1 MSFPRKTAL
10 YRDAATPMVQGFK
23 ARIASGNS
31 HPASGHESQSRGV
44 SFVGKLARANES
56 GAKPGRQISKPFL
69 SAAIRVH
76 WCTFAVALQ
85 LLAMIISKTPLR
97 MSFVGGGSDLP
108 VFYRKYGG
116 AVVSTAI
123 NKFVYVSVNK
133 KFDDRIRVSY
143 SKTEEARS
151 VDRIK
156 HPLVR
161 ESMKLLGIDGGIEI
175 TSIADIPAK
184 GSGLGSSSSFTVGV
198 LHSLHAYACR
208 YASAEQLA
216 RESCEIEIDRC
227 GEPIGKQDQFA
238 AAFGGFN
245 FIEFYPDDSVSV
257 EPIIC
262 KPETMQRLKAN
273 TLVFYT
279 NITRSASVLLKTQ
292 QEVVTAEKAKQ
303 KVLCKMV
310 ELARQLKAELQKNNL
325 QAFGEIIHE
334 NWELKRSLTSAV
346 SNDLIDGWYARACKA
361 GAIGGKLLGAG
372 SGGFMMFYAPEERHE
387 AIARELKS
395 LRRMDFGFEPQGS
408 KIIFVHD

>member
-1 MSFPRKTAL
+1 
-10 YRDAATPMVQGFK
+10 
-23 ARIASGNS
+23 
-31 HPASGHESQSRGV
+31 
-44 SFVGKLARANES
+44 
-56 GAKPGRQISKPFL
+56 
-69 SAAIRVH
+69 
-76 WCTFAVALQ
+76 
-85 LLAMIISKTPLR
+85 MIISKTPLR

-108 VFYRKYGG
+108 VFYRRFGG

-123 NKFVYVSVNK
+123 DKFVYVSVNK

-143 SKTEEARS
+143 SKTEEVPS

-161 ESMKLLGIDGGIEI
+161 EALKLLKIPGGIEI
-175 TSIADIPAK
+175 TSIADIPAR

-198 LHSLHAYACR
+198 LHALHAFANR

-245 FIEFYPDDSVSV
+245 FIEFYPDDSVSI

-262 KPETMQRLKAN
+262 QRETMRELQDN

-279 NITRSASVLLKTQ
+279 GITRSASTVLKNQ
-292 QEVVTAEKAKQ
+292 QQVVGSEKAKQ
-303 KVLCKMV
+303 KVLCRMV
-310 ELARQLKAELQKNNL
+310 DFARDLRAELQKNNVA
-325 QAFGEIIHE
+325 AFGEIIHE
-334 NWELKRSLTSAV
+334 NWLLKRSLTPNISTSV
-346 SNDLIDGWYARACKA
+346 IDTWYERARKA

-372 SGGFMMFYAPEERHE
+372 GGGFVLLFAPPEKQKK
-387 AIARELKS
+387 IREKLKKF
-395 LRRMDFGFEPQGS
+395 LAVPFKFENLGS
-408 KIIFVHD
+408 QIILYQPKSGVVD